1 MSKKD
6 AGKETARQKET
17 AQEPV
22 KETAAQ
28 EEPVETDAAEK
39 SASKSAEEAAA
50 REPEQQAA
58 PQAAQAESELQAQ
71 LEKAAAE
78 LAAQKDLLLRT
89 AAEYDNYRK
98 RTEREKANIY
108 TNAAA
113 DTAEK
118 FLPVADNLERALA
131 QPDCSVQDL
140 RKGVEMVNTQLQ
152 EALAKVGLSAV
163 GEVGEPFDP
172 ELHNAVS
179 HIDDEK
185 LGENVISAVF
195 QKGYRLG
202 DKIVRHAMVQV
213 AN

>member
-6 AGKETARQKET
+6 AEKETTRQQDT
-17 AQEPV
+17 AQESV
-22 KETAAQ
+22 KEAAAQ
-28 EEPVETDAAEK
+28 EEPVKTDAAEQ
-39 SASKSAEEAAA
+39 SAVETAVQ
-50 REPEQQAA
+50 EPEQEAA
-58 PQAAQAESELQAQ
+58 PPEAESELQAQ

-78 LAAQKDLLLRT
+78 FAAQKDLWLRT

-98 RTEREKANIY
+98 RTEREKTNIY
-108 TNAAA
+108 SSAAA

-131 QPDCSVQDL
+131 QPDCSAQDL
-140 RKGVEMVNTQLQ
+140 RKGVEMVSTQLH

-163 GEVGEPFDP
+163 GEVGEPFNP

-179 HIDDEK
+179 HIEDEK